1 MLWSPKLSLSN
12 IHVRLTAKGLLRNL
26 QLLSGCRKN
35 TVVFQA
41 VDKGQPKAGARQQQ
55 VPQPKQ
61 RSGPP
66 DVVPA
71 SVAEGGRKEQS
82 APQLGGLQATSNRRF
97 QAVAIV
103 LQQTLAERDET
114 SKQSRDLSQELVSL
128 RGELVCSEHSSERL
142 ETEKEELRVALQ
154 EQHQKDLVELEQRL
168 QAFYQAEWD
177 KLHLACQEEADK
189 CKTLMQQQV
198 GELNANHEAMKLEL
212 ESSQAEHLLS
222 VKQQYDAS
230 LEEVSKVHSQE
241 LQSLEN
247 TLKETGAALSGR
259 IEELT
264 LQNNGLSEKLTAVE
278 NRRKQ
283 LAEKNQKDSHTLYLE
298 QELDSLKVVLDIKN
312 KQLHQQ
318 EKKLMEIDTLTDRNV
333 KLDEEHKKVQQENE
347 DLQVRMQRHYALSR
361 QLSTEQATL
370 HESLQKESKVNK
382 RLSMENEELLWKL
395 HNGDLSSP
403 RKASPTSTSPSR
415 SFSLDSPRSSG
426 LFSSAPVSPR

>member
-1 MLWSPKLSLSN
+1 M
-12 IHVRLTAKGLLRNL
+12 GC
-26 QLLSGCRKN
+26 SGSRACL
-35 TVVFQA
+35 
-41 VDKGQPKAGARQQQ
+41 
-55 VPQPKQ
+55 
-61 RSGPP
+61 
-66 DVVPA
+66 
-71 SVAEGGRKEQS
+71 S
-82 APQLGGLQATSNRRF
+82 APCAARR
-97 QAVAIV
+97 
-103 LQQTLAERDET
+103 RDET